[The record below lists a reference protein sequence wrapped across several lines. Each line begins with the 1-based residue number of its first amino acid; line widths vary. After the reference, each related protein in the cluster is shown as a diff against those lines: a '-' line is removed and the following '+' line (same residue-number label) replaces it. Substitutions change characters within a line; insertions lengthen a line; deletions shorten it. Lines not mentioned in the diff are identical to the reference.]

1 MYDAHIQED
10 SKYEVSFL
18 KFQFFFRSIQN
29 DRKTTS
35 IFSAKGIRTK
45 KVNRRDTSMME
56 ISVARRQ
63 FGLCRGIGASLLVH
77 SDMFSLMCSGALDDD
92 GTYVYTIF
100 FPFSHTCNTKYV
112 FSPVNQSTD
121 TI

>member
-10 SKYEVSFL
+10 SKYEVGSHFFL
-18 KFQFFFRSIQN
+18 IFPIFEN

-35 IFSAKGIRTK
+35 IFSAKSVRTK

-92 GTYVYTIF
+92 GTYVILSFFFIF
-100 FPFSHTCNTKYV
+100 THT
-112 FSPVNQSTD
+112 
-121 TI
+121 